1 MSHITIIIGS
11 SGGQNLQAEDASEAP
26 RDAVQIT
33 YTPPDDLTPREIGK
47 EVAKR
52 VKWIETLGAADSAD
66 T

>member
-11 SGGQNLQAEDASEAP
+11 SGGSGGNLTTGRGE
-26 RDAVQIT
+26 DAVQIT
-33 YTPPDDLTPREIGK
+33 YTPPDDMKPMQIGQ

-52 VKWIETLGAADSAD
+52 IIWLSTLPHADAAD